1 MGLTQ
6 SEVKLNIVTMTIS
19 RDDLNALDGPRYR
32 ALADA
37 IAQAIADGRLP
48 PGTKLPPQRELAD
61 RLGVT
66 VGTVGRAYEI
76 AQQRHLVTA
85 HVGRGTFVTAHDD
98 DAHAHDFMAAQ
109 DVPLSDPRHSPMD
122 LRTNQPVPTAYDA
135 LAHAAREAM
144 AQVEPAALLFGYPPT
159 AGHTADRAAGAAWL
173 ARHGVEATADEV
185 MVTAGT
191 EGGISVALAALTRP
205 GEPLL
210 AASLSY
216 PHFHDMGGIFG
227 LRRHAVEV
235 DEHGLC
241 PAALD
246 AACRDTGARLLVV
259 NLNLHNPTGS
269 TMPDDRRRALV
280 AVARAHD
287 LILIEDDVYGLLLDP
302 RPVTL
307 RTLAPERT
315 IYITSVSK
323 TLAPG
328 LRLGFLVAPPDL
340 QARLLDAQHTLLL
353 GVPPLPPKV
362 FRHWLA
368 SGLADQVVAH
378 QRAETR
384 QRHALAKAAL
394 GPLAPNRA
402 GEGHHLWLR
411 LPGRWRAS
419 ALVDRLR
426 EADVHVLAG
435 DLFAFGRARVP
446 NAIRLALSGA
456 KDQAALRRAL
466 DILVATIERD
476 ARGHEVCA

>member
-1 MGLTQ
+1 
-6 SEVKLNIVTMTIS
+6 MTITIE
-19 RDDLNALDGPRYR
+19 DLAAQEGPRYR

-37 IAQAIADGRLP
+37 IAAAIADGRLQ
-48 PGTKLPPQRELAD
+48 PGTKLPPQRELAE
-61 RLGVT
+61 RLRVT

-76 AQQRHLVTA
+76 AAQRQLVTA
-85 HVGRGTFVTAHDD
+85 HVGRGTFVTGSDLGAQV
-98 DAHAHDFMAAQ
+98 HDFMAAQ
-109 DVPLSDPRHSPMD
+109 DLPVSDPRHSPMD
-122 LRTNQPVPTAYDA
+122 LRTNQPVPVAYEDLMAAMRTALDDA
-135 LAHAAREAM
+135 DPASLLLA
-144 AQVEPAALLFGYPPT
+144 YPPT
-159 AGHTADRAAGAAWL
+159 AGHQADRLAGAQWL
-173 ARHGVEATADEV
+173 RRHGVEASADRV
-185 MVTAGT
+185 MVTAGA

-205 GEPLL
+205 GDPLL

-235 DEHGLC
+235 DEHGVC
-241 PAALD
+241 PDALD
-246 AACRDTGARLLVV
+246 AACRDTGARLAVLNV
-259 NLNLHNPTGS
+259 NLHNPTGS
-269 TMPDDRRRALV
+269 TMKEDRRRAIV

-287 LILIEDDVYGLLLDP
+287 LVLIEDDVYGLLLDP
-302 RPVTL
+302 RPPTL
-307 RTLAPERT
+307 FELAPERT
-315 IYITSVSK
+315 IYVTSVSK

-353 GVPPLPPKV
+353 GIPPLVAKL
-362 FRHWLA
+362 FRGWLQ
-368 SGLADQVVAH
+368 SGLAEEVVLR

-384 QRHALAKAAL
+384 ARHALAREVL

-402 GEGHHLWLR
+402 SEGHHLWLR

-426 EADVHVLAG
+426 AVDVHVLAG

-446 NAIRLALSGA
+446 NAIRLSLSGA
-456 KDQAALRRAL
+456 PDRDALRRAL
-466 DILVATIERD
+466 ELLLATVERD